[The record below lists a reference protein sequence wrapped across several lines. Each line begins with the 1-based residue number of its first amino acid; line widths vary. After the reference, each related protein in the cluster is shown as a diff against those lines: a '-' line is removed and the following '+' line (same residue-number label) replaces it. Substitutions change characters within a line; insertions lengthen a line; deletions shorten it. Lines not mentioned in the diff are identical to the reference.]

1 MFRILPGVRPVQ
13 TPAER
18 AASRAME
25 QRRTSLGDE
34 IAQWQ
39 LVPADERN
47 QVDGWDAARAMIIFH
62 MYNENVRRFL
72 YRAHI
77 TVPEE
82 MEARLLRKPDIA
94 GWGTKLG
101 EGSRMIEPA
110 FWIEFF
116 TFVRLQDWNIDETR
130 ERVVLKRDYL
140 TLEPVQR
147 RPERNTRDFVRFYR
161 ALWYWMSVTRRCA
174 FRGAAR
180 PGYLLR
186 DIVLLYFVRCCL
198 LHKNGRAVLDHRHFD
213 WMGKSGRDA
222 VWEFMEKNDPRLEQ
236 TRVDDRD
243 YRLRVDPLQ
252 ESWDNLLAMFSFGI
266 ARRYALCIKDG
277 VASAKVVEEGDTVE
291 MEEAAGEEG
300 DDEEVYDEEGDDEE
314 GGDEEGG
321 EEAPGADEETPQPP
335 AREEN
340 DEPPQDQPPAVP
352 TRDETDVAQD
362 ELQKEIG
369 AEVCPLHDLLR
380 DGKDHFCPSKCMPR
394 VSGKP
399 VVQQSSWMSDLARCS
414 SHSPHKLQQA
424 AVMLAVGAEQPTA
437 TATLLQAH
445 GAPTAI
451 MRGHRNGAEWSKAM
465 QTFTSAPQLDKLAM
479 EHVDALAKW
488 GGWKDAPRAER
499 LARYATVYGA
509 GQHRNQAWLASGW
522 VMNGDVAKR
531 LDAWREANPRPTQ
544 RSLQALATCLL

>member
-1 MFRILPGVRPVQ
+1 MFRILPGVRPAQ

-18 AASRAME
+18 QARRRLE

-82 MEARLLRKPDIA
+82 MEARLIRKPDIT

-101 EGSRMIEPA
+101 EESKMIEPS

-147 RPERNTRDFVRFYR
+147 RPERDTRDFVRFYR
-161 ALWYWMSVTRRCA
+161 GLWYWISVTRRCA
-174 FRGAAR
+174 FGGRAQAGCV
-180 PGYLLR
+180 LR
-186 DIVLLYFVRCCL
+186 DIVLLYFVRSCL
-198 LHKNGRAVLDHRHFD
+198 LHKNGRAVLNHPHFD
-213 WMGKSGRDA
+213 WMGAAGRDA
-222 VWEFMEKNDPRLEQ
+222 VWEYMEKNDPRQEE
-236 TRVDDRD
+236 TRLDDRD
-243 YRLRVDPLQ
+243 YRRRVDPLQ

-266 ARRYALCIKDG
+266 ARRYTLCIKDG
-277 VASAKVVEEGDTVE
+277 VACAKPEEGEEGEAVE
-291 MEEAAGEEG
+291 MEELPGAEEG
-300 DDEEVYDEEGDDEE
+300 AEEGEAGAEE
-314 GGDEEGG
+314 
-321 EEAPGADEETPQPP
+321 EEAPTPPPQGPEEKQGEPPAPP
-335 AREEN
+335 ARE
-340 DEPPQDQPPAVP
+340 DEEV
-352 TRDETDVAQD
+352 TEE

-369 AEVCPLHDLLR
+369 AEMCPLHDDLR
-380 DGKDHFCPSKCMPR
+380 DGRDHLCPSKCLPR

-399 VVQQSSWMSDLARCS
+399 MVQQSSWMSDLARCS
-414 SHSPHKLQQA
+414 SHQPHKLQQA
-424 AVMLAVGAEQPTA
+424 AVLLNVGAEQPKVT
-437 TATLLQAH
+437 TTLLREH
-445 GAPTAI
+445 GAPMQV

-465 QTFTSAPQLDKLAM
+465 QAFTSAPAMDKFAM
-479 EHVDALAKW
+479 EHVDQLAQW
-488 GGWKDAPRAER
+488 GGWTNASRGER

-509 GQHRNQAWLASGW
+509 GEHRNQAWVSSGW

-531 LDAWREANPRPTQ
+531 LETWCKANPRPTQ
-544 RSLQALATCLL
+544 RALQAMATALL